1 MTERPDD
8 FLPSPL
14 DYGVLRTILA
24 TMEQGAIDANLRY
37 MLVELQIMIEEAER
51 SSRGDAWEAKIRERW
66 RGVEQ
71 IVRAG
76 RANATGE
83 ASVGEA

>member
-1 MTERPDD
+1 MTDRPSD

-14 DYGVLRTILA
+14 DLGVLKIILA

-37 MLVELQIMIEEAER
+37 RLVELQILIEEAER
-51 SSRGDAWEAKIRERW
+51 SSRGDVWERKIRECW
-66 RGVEQ
+66 SDVEE

-76 RANATGE
+76 RANAADAG
-83 ASVGEA
+83 